1 MIPAL
6 INLIIYLLIVGI
18 LVAIIYW
25 VIDAIPLPPPINR
38 LVKIVLVVLVA
49 LVIIVLLLQLIG
61 GGGVQLP
68 RLG

>member
-18 LVAIIYW
+18 LVAIVYW

-38 LVKIVLVVLVA
+38 IVKIVLVVLVA

-68 RLG
+68 GLG